1 MDEWYTNVRRLR
13 EESESPHQTE
23 KLTRLIYHTLRRSK
37 IREKGKFKQRMGP
50 EFEGFV
56 NKLLENYSDEMVR
69 QVVSDDGFWG
79 ATLNAIGI

>member
-1 MDEWYTNVRRLR
+1 MDDWYHEVRRLR
-13 EESESPHQTE
+13 EESESPYQTE

-56 NKLLENYSDEMVR
+56 NKLLESYSDEMVR
-69 QVVSDDGFWG
+69 QIVSDDEFWG
-79 ATLNAIGI
+79 ATLNVIGI